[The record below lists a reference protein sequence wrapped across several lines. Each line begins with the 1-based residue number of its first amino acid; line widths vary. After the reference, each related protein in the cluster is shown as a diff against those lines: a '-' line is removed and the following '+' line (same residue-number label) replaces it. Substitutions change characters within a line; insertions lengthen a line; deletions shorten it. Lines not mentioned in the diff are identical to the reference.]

1 MPGITHWNH
10 PGFLAYFPSNSDLS
24 SVLADLVG
32 SGLGV
37 QGMSWLTSPAAT
49 EVEDVVMDW
58 LRQMVGLPETF
69 TGVIED
75 TASTSTFTA
84 LLCARERTSQFSQ
97 NRGGLQAEDAPLV
110 VYASDQAHSSIPKAA
125 LLAGFGAEH
134 LRLIE
139 TDLEHALRLDLL
151 QQAVE
156 ADLAAGRRPCAVV
169 AAVGTTATTALDPV
183 AGIADLCARHGMWL
197 HVDAALA
204 GTAMICP
211 EYRWMWEGAER
222 ADSIVFNPHK
232 WMGTGFDLSAYYVRD
247 PEHLVRV
254 MSTNPSYLRTA
265 HDDVVRNLRD
275 WGIPLG
281 RRFRSLKLWFLLREY
296 GVEGLQARVRRDV
309 GNAEW
314 LAEQVVAAPEW
325 ELLAPAPL
333 QTVCLRHVPPA
344 LAGDEEALAAHNGDG
359 RRAHQRR
366 RPLLLRHLGA
376 QGHADPARLGR
387 RAAHRAR
394 GRRGVLGG
402 AAGDWPPPSDGRRR
416 TRNGSAACRSPGS
429 GGHVCGLAPRAC
441 YGCRPAHPAARS
453 SCRRRLRLVAAGGR
467 AAPGTGRI
475 ISLSS
480 CSRMWQCHTN
490 RPAVSNRAF
499 TCVYSPG

>member
-1 MPGITHWNH
+1 MDSNEFRTLGHELVDWIADYRERVGELPVMSRVQPGEVAAQLPTEPPQQGGDLEGIVADLDRIVMPGITHWNH

-24 SVLADLVG
+24 SVLADIVG

-58 LRQMVGLPETF
+58 LRQMVDLPETF

-84 LLCARERTSQFSQ
+84 LLCARERTSDFSQ

-125 LLAGFGAEH
+125 LLAGFGSEH

-139 TDLEHALRLDLL
+139 TDDEHALRLDLL
-151 QQAVE
+151 ERAV
-156 ADLAAGRRPCAVV
+156 ADDLAAGRRPCAVV

-183 AGIADLCARHGMWL
+183 AGVADLCERHGMWL

-211 EYRWMWEGAER
+211 EYRWMWEGVDR
-222 ADSIVFNPHK
+222 ADSVVFNPHK

-281 RRFRSLKLWFLLREY
+281 RRFRALKLWFLLREH
-296 GVEGLQARVRRDV
+296 GVRGSAGAHPPRHRQRRLAGRAGGGGAGVGPARA
-309 GNAEW
+309 G
-314 LAEQVVAAPEW
+314 AAPDR
-325 ELLAPAPL
+325 
-333 QTVCLRHVPPA
+333 V
-344 LAGDEEALAAHNGDG
+344 
-359 RRAHQRR
+359 
-366 RPLLLRHLGA
+366 
-376 QGHADPARLGR
+376 
-387 RAAHRAR
+387 
-394 GRRGVLGG
+394 
-402 AAGDWPPPSDGRRR
+402 
-416 TRNGSAACRSPGS
+416 
-429 GGHVCGLAPRAC
+429 
-441 YGCRPAHPAARS
+441 PAAR
-453 SCRRRLRLVAAGGR
+453 AGGAR
-467 AAPGTGRI
+467 R
-475 ISLSS
+475 
-480 CSRMWQCHTN
+480 
-490 RPAVSNRAF
+490 
-499 TCVYSPG
+499 